1 MAQTQGLFWGISVF
15 IFQDNSRSEAEFWK
29 AIRKAREAMRE
40 DVLALNMADPRL
52 ADEIPVRIYAHNVPE
67 LKFSITVG
75 CNREDHS
82 HQLGSLT
89 ISRPEDR
96 KPESPTHKIYET
108 ARRAFRA
115 LGFAIP

>member
-1 MAQTQGLFWGISVF
+1 MTQFQCLFWGISIF
-15 IFQDNSRSEAEFWK
+15 IFDDNSRSEAEFWR
-29 AIRKAREAMRE
+29 AIREAREAMRE
-40 DVLALNMADPRL
+40 DVRALNMADPRL
-52 ADEIPVRIYAHNVPE
+52 AGEIPIRLYPHNVPE

-96 KPESPTHKIYET
+96 KPESPTHKIYEA

-115 LGFAIP
+115 QGFTIP